1 MERESRI
8 GVASENKRESGQ
20 RKWRDGGSSEGK
32 QIKWNEQVQRESTQK
47 LVERGSGEITMRKWR
62 QKVEERKQNE
72 KVVSSKQRL
81 GGVELERKVE

>member
-1 MERESRI
+1 MSKCKEK
-8 GVASENKRESGQ
+8 VL
-20 RKWRDGGSSEGK
+20 
-32 QIKWNEQVQRESTQK
+32 QK

-81 GGVELERKVE
+81 GGVELERKVSDMCRKQNESREKLR